1 MAEAVDFDPLE
12 RLESLLGRIEEEKKR
27 RRLGGALDAA
37 VRAAKSAESAIARMD
52 QLAGFT
58 VLVSGFLDQLDKDQC
73 RRLLSATKE
82 VGQFLSCATDVET
95 LWDAA
100 NRVSQLPGQIDQL
113 DQLMRRGWKA
123 KIDEAFSATGRLG
136 GVLREIPETRQL
148 GAEMEA
154 LIRRAEQLGSSL
166 EDAEQSAKEFD
177 VLTTDRDRTKDKLAE
192 LGAGEGVVEFLL
204 AVAEQA
210 ATLANV
216 TAEVQGWLDDRNA
229 LERFKVGL

>member
-1 MAEAVDFDPLE
+1 
-12 RLESLLGRIEEEKKR
+12 
-27 RRLGGALDAA
+27 
-37 VRAAKSAESAIARMD
+37 
-52 QLAGFT
+52 
-58 VLVSGFLDQLDKDQC
+58 
-73 RRLLSATKE
+73 
-82 VGQFLSCATDVET
+82 
-95 LWDAA
+95 
-100 NRVSQLPGQIDQL
+100 
-113 DQLMRRGWKA
+113 
-123 KIDEAFSATGRLG
+123 
-136 GVLREIPETRQL
+136 
-148 GAEMEA
+148 MEA